1 VFEEEKKVWDP
12 FRLITEAEYYDNLE
26 RIRTFSKTVFSG
38 LAKIK
43 GNKKL
48 DKASRAA

>member
-1 VFEEEKKVWDP
+1 MFEEEKKVWDP

-26 RIRTFSKTVFSG
+26 RIRTFSKTMFSG
-38 LAKIK
+38 LAKIR

-48 DKASRAA
+48 EKVDRAA